1 MLSSGLCSAFL
12 ITEYAAVMVL
22 LWQRLRRGRF
32 LTHGLKDKPDLLT
45 DLELNS
51 EMDRVTRLAVL
62 DRD

>member
-1 MLSSGLCSAFL
+1 
-12 ITEYAAVMVL
+12 MVL